1 MKKLALLSL
10 GILLLI
16 TAPACSQDETK
27 SQNAT
32 APAAS
37 ANATMSGHDMGGAMP
52 ANNSNGPMPMMNM
65 QGGMHMANGTM
76 PMANGTMPMMN
87 MQGGMHMMGM
97 TGMNM
102 PMHMPMDMEGKYSDK
117 LFLSM
122 MIPHHSGAVAMCNE
136 VLKNG
141 KDPQVKA
148 WAEEMN
154 KAQQGEIVIM
164 LKWLEDL
171 GGKDK
176 AAWDKMSEDM
186 QAMHEHAMSADPDM
200 NFVLMMIPH
209 HAMALE
215 MACPA
220 LLQSNDPK
228 IVDLAKDIIVHQTEE
243 IRAMRNW
250 VDERNKPADAGATG
264 EQQTQQQEQPQ
275 QP

>member
-10 GILLLI
+10 GILLLLA
-16 TAPACSQDETK
+16 TPACSQDEVK

-32 APAAS
+32 TPAPAS
-37 ANATMSGHDMGGAMP
+37 NATAPEHDMNAMP
-52 ANNSNGPMPMMNM
+52 ADNATETAPMSNG
-65 QGGMHMANGTM
+65 T
-76 PMANGTMPMMN
+76 
-87 MQGGMHMMGM
+87 
-97 TGMNM
+97 
-102 PMHMPMDMEGKYSDK
+102 MPMDMEGKYSDV

-136 VLKNG
+136 VLKTTS
-141 KDPQVKA
+141 DPQIKA

-176 AAWDKMSEDM
+176 PAWDKMSEEM
-186 QAMHEHAMSADPDM
+186 KAMREHTMSDNADM

-215 MACPA
+215 MAYPA
-220 LLQSNDPK
+220 LLESSDPK
-228 IVDLAKDIIVHQTEE
+228 VTDLAKDIIVHQAEE
-243 IRAMRNW
+243 IRALRNW
-250 VDERNKPADAGATG
+250 VDAHSPAAPQAAEAPAAPEAA
-264 EQQTQQQEQPQ
+264 EQQTQQQ
-275 QP
+275 